1 MIIYDGPSM
10 LNGKPIVAIL
20 SNINNPSVNTK
31 TGDMAQLTA
40 MPKAIKPSTA
50 IKTGEDDAVC
60 GDCNRRPST
69 AKANGLKPCYV
80 NPRASNSIHRAY
92 ERGSYN
98 TGTVTQLNK
107 PLRLGQWGEPTAI
120 PYDIVKAL
128 ADGAPKSTGYTHRW
142 REFPEFSSICMAS
155 VDSEEERLEANAL
168 GFRTYRVR
176 DEGAPLMD
184 GEISCPEA
192 DKARNIQCADCGLCA
207 GMAVKAKDISIVAI
221 SKKKKL

>member
-20 SNINNPSVNTK
+20 TNINNPSVNTK

-50 IKTGEDDAVC
+50 IKTGEDDSVC

-80 NPRASNSIHRAY
+80 NPRAPNSIHRAY
-92 ERGSYN
+92 ERGSYS
-98 TGTVTQLNK
+98 TGIPEQLRK
-107 PLRLGQWGEPTAI
+107 PMRLGMWGDPAAM
-120 PYDIVKAL
+120 PYEIAKGL
-128 ADGAPKSTGYTHRW
+128 ADSAPKHTGYTHRW
-142 REFPEFSSICMAS
+142 RDFPEFSSICMAS
-155 VDSEEERLEANAL
+155 VDTEAQRLEANAL

-176 DEGAPLMD
+176 DVGAPLMD
-184 GEISCPEA
+184 GEIACPES
-192 DKARNIQCADCGLCA
+192 DKSRNIQCADCGLCA
-207 GMAVKAKDISIVAI
+207 GMAVKAKDISIEAI
-221 SKKKKL
+221 P

>member
-20 SNINNPSVNTK
+20 TNINNPSANTK
-31 TGDMAQLTA
+31 TGDMAQLTI
-40 MPKAIKPSTA
+40 MPKGIKPSDA
-50 IKTGEDDAVC
+50 VKTGEDDSVC

-80 NPRASNSIHRAY
+80 NPRAPNSIHRAY
-92 ERGSYN
+92 ERGSYS
-98 TGTVTQLNK
+98 TGIPEQLRK
-107 PLRLGQWGEPTAI
+107 PMRLGMWGDPAAM
-120 PYDIVKAL
+120 PYEIAKGL
-128 ADGAPKSTGYTHRW
+128 ADSAPKHTGYTHRW

-168 GFRTYRVR
+168 GFRCYRVR

-184 GEISCPEA
+184 GEIDCPES
-192 DKARNIQCADCGLCA
+192 DKSRNIQCADCGLCA
-207 GMAVKAKDISIVAI
+207 GMAVKAKDISIEAI
-221 SKKKKL
+221 P

>member
-1 MIIYDGPSM
+1 MIVYDGPSQ

-20 SNINNPSVNTK
+20 TNINNPSVNTK
-31 TGDMAQLTA
+31 TGDMAQATI
-40 MPKAIKPSTA
+40 MPKGIKPSDA
-50 IKTGEDDAVC
+50 VKTGEDDAVC

-80 NPRASNSIHRAY
+80 NPRAPNSIHRAY
-92 ERGSYN
+92 ERGSYS
-98 TGTVTQLNK
+98 TRIPAQQHK
-107 PLRLGQWGEPTAI
+107 PMRLGMWGDPAAM
-120 PYDIVKAL
+120 PYDIAKAL
-128 ADGAPKSTGYTHRW
+128 ADSAPKHTGYTHRW
-142 REFPEFSSICMAS
+142 REFPEFNSICMAS
-155 VDSEEERLEANAL
+155 VDTEEERLEANAL

-207 GMAVKAKDISIVAI
+207 GMAVKAKDISIEAI
-221 SKKKKL
+221 P

>member
-1 MIIYDGPSM
+1 MIVYDGPSQ

-20 SNINNPSVNTK
+20 TNINNPSVNTK
-31 TGDMAQLTA
+31 TGDMAQLTI
-40 MPKAIKPSTA
+40 MPKGIKPSDA
-50 IKTGEDDAVC
+50 VKTGEDDAVC

-80 NPRASNSIHRAY
+80 NSRAPNSIHRAY
-92 ERGSYN
+92 ERGSYS
-98 TGTVTQLNK
+98 TGIPEQLRK
-107 PLRLGQWGEPTAI
+107 PMRLGMWGDPAAM
-120 PYDIVKAL
+120 PYDIAKAL
-128 ADGAPKSTGYTHRW
+128 ADSAPKHTGYTHRW

-155 VDSEEERLEANAL
+155 VDTEEERLEANAL

-207 GMAVKAKDISIVAI
+207 GMAVKAKDISIEAI
-221 SKKKKL
+221 P

>member
-1 MIIYDGPSM
+1 MIVYEGPSQ

-20 SNINNPSVNTK
+20 TNINNPSVNTK
-31 TGDMAQLTA
+31 TGDMAQLTI
-40 MPKAIKPSTA
+40 MPKGIKHSDA
-50 IKTGEDDAVC
+50 VKTGEYDAVC

-80 NPRASNSIHRAY
+80 NPRAPNSIHRAY

-107 PLRLGQWGEPTAI
+107 PLRLGMWGDPAAI
-120 PYDIVKAL
+120 PYDIVKGL
-128 ADGAPKSTGYTHRW
+128 ADSTSKHTGYTHRW
-142 REFPEFSSICMAS
+142 REFPEFNSICMAS
-155 VDSEEERLEANAL
+155 VDTEAQRLEAKAL
-168 GFRTYRVR
+168 GFRCYRVR
-176 DEGAPLMD
+176 DEGAPLME
-184 GEISCPEA
+184 GEIDCPES
-192 DKARNIQCADCGLCA
+192 DKSRNIQCADCGLCA